1 MKKNK
6 ILLKTA
12 LIIAPLC
19 LPALSSCSKENAT
32 EESGPEGVR
41 VISVQ
46 FGKATKAAF
55 GTDGLTPAFAEGD
68 KIRVSDGVSSE
79 VCAVSV
85 DGDGNA
91 TFTTTLSGGLTAI
104 YPSEAAALTGAGR
117 FDPIVSSSP
126 RFKVPASQDG
136 TVAKAIIAEATIA
149 EGSSEAVF
157 DGQTALF
164 EITPPAGV
172 TSFTITS
179 LKPVGNR
186 QNREGTAAPIN
197 TTGTTDAARLVIK
210 VTAVPSGGKAYVALV
225 PGVKLTDLSFD
236 AGETYGMKGIPA
248 GKLGTNPDVTVA
260 NMKYSIDAGNWHPYV
275 IIGGLKWA
283 TMNVGATSETDCG
296 YHFAW
301 GYTDGCVWNTGL
313 NSWVLASDNT
323 TKKYFNGDYS
333 QLFWDDFKDA
343 ALANWGG
350 AWRMF
355 RSEANGESVRL
366 TDACRTDSSSGN
378 FAPTSTGSVPASKGV
393 YYYNVAGSKG
403 FYCVN
408 GEGKKLFF
416 PIGGFAKDGVHN
428 NSTEGWYWSS
438 IAITKG
444 DGGWRWSND
453 FIFSESSVIPFANNT
468 RGCGML
474 IRPVSDL

>member
-55 GTDGLTPAFAEGD
+55 GTDGVTPNFAEGD
-68 KIRVSDGVSSE
+68 KIRVSDGAGSE

-91 TFTTTLSGGLTAI
+91 TFTTTLSGELRAI

-179 LKPVGNR
+179 LK
-186 QNREGTAAPIN
+186 AAEIN
-197 TTGTTDAARLVIK
+197 TAGSNKKVITVGDGSTALGTFYAALK
-210 VTAVPSGGKAYVALV
+210 
-225 PGVKLTDLSFD
+225 PGVNLTDLSFEYTTD
-236 AGETYGMKGIPA
+236 ASHGALKGIPNQKIT
-248 GKLGTNPDVTVA
+248 GNPNETTV
-260 NMKYSIDAGNWHPYV
+260 NTIYKVDEENWHPYV
-275 IIGGLKWA
+275 KIGNLKWA
-283 TMNVGATSETDCG
+283 TMNIGAASEADCG
-296 YHFAW
+296 YHFSW
-301 GYTDGCVWNTGL
+301 GYPVGCVRDTENDR
-313 NSWVLASDNT
+313 WVLASDHSVEVSFGTAPFHNRFVSAT
-323 TKKYFNGDYS
+323 EDIVI
-333 QLFWDDFKDA
+333 
-343 ALANWGG
+343 ANWGG
-350 AWRMF
+350 AWRTPTGNI
-355 RSEANGESVRL
+355 EGEYDVL
-366 TDACRTDSSSGN
+366 
-378 FAPTSTGSVPASKGV
+378 
-393 YYYNVAGSKG
+393 
-403 FYCVN
+403 VN
-408 GEGKKLFF
+408 GTTNVWETVDGVNGRRFTDNSNSNNSLFF
-416 PIGGFAKDGVHN
+416 PVGGRGEGNGLIVPDQ
-428 NSTEGWYWSS
+428 GWYWSS
-438 IAITKG
+438 SFLTTNVYSYDLIFDETHIISR
-444 DGGWRWSND
+444 DSNN
-453 FIFSESSVIPFANNT
+453 S
-468 RGCGML
+468 RYLGLL
-474 IRPVSDL
+474 IRPVADL

>member
-46 FGKATKAAF
+46 FGKTTKAAF
-55 GTDGLTPAFAEGD
+55 GTDGVTPNFAEGD

-91 TFTTTLSGGLTAI
+91 TFTTTLSGELRAI

-136 TVAKAIIAEATIA
+136 TIAKAIIAEATIA

-179 LKPVGNR
+179 LKAVGYPDAR
-186 QNREGTAAPIN
+186 SGTAAPIN
-197 TTGTTDAARLVIK
+197 TTGTTEAARLVIK

-260 NMKYSIDAGNWHPYV
+260 NMKYTVDAANWHPYL

-283 TMNVGATSETDCG
+283 TMNVGATSETDRG
-296 YHFAW
+296 YHFGW
-301 GYTDGCVWNTGL
+301 GYAEGCVWNDTK
-313 NSWVLASDNT
+313 WVLASDGT
-323 TKKYFNGDYS
+323 DWGFPCYQRFVA
-333 QLFWDDFKDA
+333 DFKDT

-393 YYYNVAGSKG
+393 YYYNVAGSEG
-403 FYCVN
+403 LYCVN

-416 PIGGFAKDGVHN
+416 PVGGYAKDGAHN
-428 NSTEGWYWSS
+428 NPTEGWYWSS
-438 IAITKG
+438 IAITKT
-444 DGGWRWSND
+444 DGGSRWSND
-453 FIFSESSVIPFANNT
+453 FIFSESSVIPSANNS

-474 IRPVSDL
+474 IRPVADL